1 VTRLAV
7 LLALLVSLGGCDIG
21 DQGAVS
27 VRWRIVEKQS
37 GKIHDPGSLPSAD
50 GTGACQCT
58 LDNPDCSP
66 VCQWKV
72 QSVKLLVRDPVTLDP
87 APVDD
92 VDVTFPCRVREATTR
107 FAIPAGRWA
116 VSLSASGDATT
127 NPTTPAPDVREVKH
141 GQINNLDVIEISVCP
156 LPRN

>member
-7 LLALLVSLGGCDIG
+7 LLLLASGCDIG

-37 GKIHDPGSLPSAD
+37 GRIHDPGSLAAAD

-58 LDNPDCSP
+58 LENPDCSP

-72 QSVKLLVRDPVTLDP
+72 QAVHLVVRDPVTLAA

-107 FAIPAGRWA
+107 FTIPPGRWA
-116 VSLSASGDATT
+116 ISLAATGDSTT
-127 NPTTPAPDVREVKH
+127 NPTTPPPDVRDVKR